1 MDFILNHVNRLG
13 KQFFFKKVS
22 NTGQISNFMCALRM
36 ISGGDGGYFRVK
48 NRLLLSLLN
57 IITNKTKSRKDIPE
71 VNDILK
77 HTRKTKKQTNP
88 EHM

>member
-48 NRLLLSLLN
+48 NRL
-57 IITNKTKSRKDIPE
+57 
-71 VNDILK
+71 
-77 HTRKTKKQTNP
+77 
-88 EHM
+88 

>member
-13 KQFFFKKVS
+13 KQFFLKKVS

-48 NRLLLSLLN
+48 NRL
-57 IITNKTKSRKDIPE
+57 
-71 VNDILK
+71 
-77 HTRKTKKQTNP
+77 
-88 EHM
+88 